1 MFYFTVGP
9 AALYPTCEQHYRDAF
24 HQQIGSISHRS
35 ESFRSTYRSTD
46 EQLRE
51 LMKIPSGH
59 RIFFTASATEI
70 WERIFFNLVGS
81 QSFHFVQGAF
91 SKKFYEFG
99 KLTGKQPSMNQV
111 ADGRGF
117 DSIQNTAIPD
127 AAEIIC
133 FTQNETSSGIRIP
146 EQQIHAIK
154 KQHPHP
160 LVCCDIVSAVPYVN
174 LDYSL
179 VDCAFFSVQKG
190 MGMPPGLGVWIVN
203 EACIQKAS
211 QIEQEGRM
219 NGAHFRMSAFEKN
232 YKTFETPSTPNT
244 MAIYVLGKIAEDM
257 NKKGIAVICN
267 ETDQKFDALYSFLS
281 TDDRFNFR
289 TSTKEHLSRTTLV
302 CDTKIP
308 ASELNKK
315 LNLLGMHLAG
325 GYGEEKHKQIRI
337 ANFPSCDV
345 DQMMKLIRSL

>member
-35 ESFRSTYRSTD
+35 EAFRSIYRHTD
-46 EQLRE
+46 EQLRQ
-51 LMKIPSGH
+51 LMNIPSGH
-59 RIFFTASATEI
+59 RLFFTASATEI
-70 WERIFFNLVGS
+70 WERICFNLVRS

-91 SKKFYEFG
+91 SKKFFEFG
-99 KLTGKQPSMNQV
+99 TLTGKQPSRIQV
-111 ADGRGF
+111 ADGHGF
-117 DSIQNTAIPD
+117 DSIQNVAIPE

-146 EQQIHAIK
+146 EQHIHTIK
-154 KQHPHP
+154 KQHPNQ

-211 QIEQEGRM
+211 QVEQEGMM
-219 NGAHFRMSAFEKN
+219 NGAHFRISAFEKN

-257 NKKGIAVICN
+257 NKKGIDVIRK
-267 ETDQKFDALYSFLS
+267 ETDEKFDALYSYLNA
-281 TDDRFNFR
+281 DERFQFR
-289 TSTKEHLSRTTLV
+289 TSTKEHISRTTLV
-302 CDTKIP
+302 CDSTIS
-308 ASELNKK
+308 ASSFNQK
-315 LNLLGMHLAG
+315 LNPLGMHLAG
-325 GYGEEKHKQIRI
+325 GYGEEKNKQIRI
-337 ANFPSCDV
+337 ANFPSCDM
-345 DQMMKLIRSL
+345 DQMIKLIQSL